1 MEKNKVAENVF
12 WMVGIQIVKSVLSM
26 VIVMLTARFLRP
38 SDFGVINYA
47 SSIVAFVAPVMYLG
61 LNEVLTQEVVNHPEQ
76 EGELLGTSI
85 TLSMISALF
94 CMVGVVSF
102 VSIVN
107 RGETETI
114 VICALYS
121 ILLLFQA
128 IEMANYWFQAKL
140 LSKYASMI
148 ALFAYIIVSAYKVFL
163 LASQKSVY
171 WFAVS
176 NALDYMIIAVGLL
189 AVYKRL
195 GGKKLVFC
203 RQTAKRLWGKS
214 KYYIMANMMVS
225 VCSQTDRIM
234 LKLMIGDEATGYYSA
249 AITCAS
255 MASFV
260 FSAIIYSFRPM
271 IFESRQHSEELFEK
285 NLTGLYSIVI
295 YLSLALSAVITL
307 FAGLIIRILYGA
319 AFSPAVGMLRVLVW
333 YTTFCYL
340 GTVRNIW
347 ILAENKQK
355 YLGIINLSGAAL
367 NIVLNYFL
375 ILVIG
380 GTGASLASLIT
391 QIFMNVIVGFI
402 IRPIRYN
409 NRLLLHSL
417 NPKYFV
423 SGLKILKRG

>member
-1 MEKNKVAENVF
+1 MKKNKVAENVF

-26 VIVMLTARFLRP
+26 IIVMLTARFLGP

-61 LNEVLTQEVVNHPEQ
+61 LNEVLTQEFVNHPEQ

-85 TLSMISALF
+85 MLSLISALL
-94 CMVGVVSF
+94 CMVGVASF
-102 VSIVN
+102 VAIVN

-114 VICALYS
+114 VVCALYS

-128 IEMANYWFQAKL
+128 IEIANYWFQAKL

-148 ALFAYIIVSAYKVFL
+148 ALFAYILVSAYKVFL
-163 LASQKSVY
+163 LASRKSVY
-171 WFAVS
+171 WFSVS

-189 AVYKRL
+189 SVYKRL
-195 GGKKLVFC
+195 GGKKLSFC
-203 RQTAKRLWGKS
+203 RQTAKRLWKKS

-234 LKLMIGDEATGYYSA
+234 LKLMIGDEATGYYSV
-249 AITCAS
+249 AIACAS

-285 NLTGLYSIVI
+285 NLMGLYSIVI
-295 YLSLALSAVITL
+295 YLSLALSAMITL
-307 FAGLIIRILYGA
+307 FAGLIVRILYGVAFFPA
-319 AFSPAVGMLRVLVW
+319 ASMLRVLVW

-340 GTVRNIW
+340 GSVRNIW

-355 YLGIINLSGAAL
+355 YLGIINLSGAIL

-375 ILVIG
+375 IPVMG

-402 IRPIRYN
+402 IRPIRDN
-409 NRLLLHSL
+409 NRLMLRSL
-417 NPKYFV
+417 NPKYFM